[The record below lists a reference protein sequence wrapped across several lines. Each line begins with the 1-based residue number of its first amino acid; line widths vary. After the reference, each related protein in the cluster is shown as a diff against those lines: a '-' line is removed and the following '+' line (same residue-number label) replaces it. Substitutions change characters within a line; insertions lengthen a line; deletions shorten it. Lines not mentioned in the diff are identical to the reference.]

1 MIYKALAR
9 RHLIHINEEQVMLNG
24 SCPTP
29 EQPLFF
35 ADREHLKSDE
45 TEDMPFLY
53 RYGKLTNADIWW
65 DSVPPPGQFQFLLR
79 WRVEVMLMLTSAA
92 AAIAMEVTFLSPP
105 LLLRYN

>member
-1 MIYKALAR
+1 
-9 RHLIHINEEQVMLNG
+9 MLNG